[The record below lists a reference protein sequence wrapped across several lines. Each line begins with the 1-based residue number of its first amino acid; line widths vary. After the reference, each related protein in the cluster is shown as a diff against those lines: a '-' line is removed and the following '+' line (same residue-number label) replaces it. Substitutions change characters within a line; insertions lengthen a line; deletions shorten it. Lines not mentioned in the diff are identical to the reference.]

1 MERRTCGRKERA
13 RCAWEG
19 WLSAGWGRCALLL
32 VHVPLLQLE
41 FRGAL
46 DLGFRTSRADRL
58 PFLTLVTYTKKNWHL
73 LAWFFKILFKLKKG
87 GGGSKVSFAGKKSI
101 FLIPRCSQQQFFDSP
116 VGSCLAGMLSFCGTR
131 LRVRKIP
138 NSGSFLLSQST
149 GCLCRCCKDILLII
163 FVFVLEIFAVAHLG
177 VPEEGFT
184 ARLRNV
190 WSTQLEERVPRQ
202 E

>member
-1 MERRTCGRKERA
+1 M
-13 RCAWEG
+13 
-19 WLSAGWGRCALLL
+19 LL
-32 VHVPLLQLE
+32 VHVPLLRLQ
-41 FRGAL
+41 FRGAP

-73 LAWFFKILFKLKKG
+73 LASFFLILFKLKKG
-87 GGGSKVSFAGKKSI
+87 GGGSNVSFAGKKSI

-116 VGSCLAGMLSFCGTR
+116 VGSCSAGTLSFCGAC

-149 GCLCRCCKDILLII
+149 GCLRRRCKDILLII
-163 FVFVLEIFAVAHLG
+163 LVFVLEIFAVAHFR

-184 ARLRNV
+184 ARLRKV
-190 WSTQLEERVPRQ
+190 WSAQLEERVPRQ